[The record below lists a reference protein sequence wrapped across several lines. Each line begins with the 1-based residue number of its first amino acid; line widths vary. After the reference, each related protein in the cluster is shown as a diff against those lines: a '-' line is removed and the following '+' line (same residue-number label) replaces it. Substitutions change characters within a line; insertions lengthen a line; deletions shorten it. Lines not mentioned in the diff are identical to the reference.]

1 MLDPLVLKSDEIT
14 SLIIPSHLKGER
26 LDVALSLLLPHYS
39 RSRLSGWIQ
48 QQQVLVNNQFAKP
61 KTKLVGG
68 EVIALKPLMIPEN
81 APQIPEPILINI
93 AHEDASLIVVN
104 KPAGLVVYPAA
115 GNWSGTLLNG
125 LLYHYPELSFLP
137 RAGIVHR
144 LDKDT
149 TGLMVVART
158 LSAYTEL
165 VHQMQARTIKR
176 IYRAIVQGQ
185 IYQDQ
190 TINKPIGRD
199 PHNRLRMAV
208 LQKGGKSATTYV
220 HVLKRYTKHSY
231 IQCQLETGRT
241 HQIRVHLRSISHPIV
256 GDAVYGVRH
265 LYRTPLP
272 DAIKTFKRQ
281 ALHAHILS
289 LSHPNTKQTMTWKAL
304 LPQDMKMLLE
314 ALANGSPTD
323 STDIA

>member
-1 MLDPLVLKSDEIT
+1 MLDPFALKSDEIT
-14 SLIIPSHLKGER
+14 SLIIPNQLKGKR

-39 RSRLSGWIQ
+39 RSRLSDWIQ
-48 QQQVLVNNQFAKP
+48 QQQVLVNNQPAKP
-61 KTKLVGG
+61 KTKLMGG
-68 EVIALKPLMIPEN
+68 EAVFLKLLMIPEN
-81 APQIPEPILINI
+81 TPQIPEPIALDVVY
-93 AHEDASLIVVN
+93 EDASLIIVN

-125 LLYHYPELSFLP
+125 LLYSYPELSFLP

-158 LSAYTEL
+158 LGAHTEL
-165 VHQMQARTIKR
+165 VRQMQARTVKR

-199 PHNRLRMAV
+199 PHNRLRMAA
-208 LQKGGKSATTYV
+208 LQQGGKFAMTHI
-220 HVLKRYTKHSY
+220 HVLKRYAKHSY
-231 IQCQLETGRT
+231 VQCQLETGRT

-256 GDAVYGVRH
+256 GDAIYGARH
-265 LYRTPLP
+265 SNRILLP

-281 ALHAHILS
+281 ALHAYVLS
-289 LSHPNTKQTMTWKAL
+289 LIHPSTQQIMTWKAP
-304 LPQDMKMLLE
+304 LPQDMKALLG
-314 ALANGSPTD
+314 ALDDGSPTHL
-323 STDIA
+323 TDTA